1 MVNNPD
7 ERAVMNAGDQVSDF
21 ELPDETGAPRRLS
34 ELLRYGP
41 VVLFF
46 YPIAS
51 SGGCTQEACHFR
63 DLAADFAAVGAQPVG
78 ISGDNVTKQHVFAT
92 SHSLGYPLLSDSGN
106 KVAKELGAYRW
117 FLPGGLHTRRMTFV
131 IGRDRRIVETIASET
146 KFDLHADQALE
157 ILRRE
162 GASA

>member
-1 MVNNPD
+1 
-7 ERAVMNAGDQVSDF
+7 MNTGDQVDDF
-21 ELPDETGAPRRLS
+21 ELQDETGASRRLS
-34 ELLRYGP
+34 ELLQDGP

-78 ISGDNVTKQHVFAT
+78 ISGDGVGKQEAFA
-92 SHSLGYPLLSDSGN
+92 SAHSLGYPLLSDAGHR
-106 KVAKELGAYRW
+106 VAKALGAYRW

-131 IGRDRRIVETIASET
+131 IGQDRRIVDTIASET
-146 KFDLHADQALE
+146 QFDRHADQALQ
-157 ILRRE
+157 ILRR
-162 GASA
+162 AQATA

>member
-1 MVNNPD
+1 
-7 ERAVMNAGDQVSDF
+7 MNAGEQVSDF
-21 ELPDETGAPRRLS
+21 ELEDETGTPRRLS
-34 ELLRYGP
+34 ELLRSGP

-78 ISGDNVTKQHVFAT
+78 ISGDDVGKQHAFANA
-92 SHSLGYPLLSDSGN
+92 HSLGYPLLSDTGN
-106 KVAKELGAYRW
+106 AVAKQLGAYRW

-146 KFDLHADQALE
+146 RFDLHADRALE
-157 ILRRE
+157 VLRRA
-162 GASA
+162 GTPA